1 VLESHLLLLQV
12 SPGRQW
18 RWSHQADRIWEDFS
32 VVLVDVSSKRY
43 ESDQSRAHR
52 LPILV
57 AVR

>member
-1 VLESHLLLLQV
+1 VLESHLLLLQG

-18 RWSHQADRIWEDFS
+18 RWSHQGDRIWEDFS

-52 LPILV
+52 PPILV